1 MNAAVVT
8 SLHSSSSGFGKG
20 GGRKKSNKT
29 RVFCQWLQK
38 RSRLGGKVWRAT
50 EKRFSG
56 IFFFADNF
64 FFGKPSAQVHLVS
77 AGEIGRVLEEGR
89 EGRFV
94 RSFGGGSVCI
104 SSLIYPSLS
113 LFPPPPPKFLSYF
126 HKEEEEERADGVV
139 KGERSKAK
147 AQGNERTNGSGTGG
161 RRKEGS
167 RKRRRDYGTKKEGF
181 NMARSFDLF
190 WQKRKLKR

>member
-1 MNAAVVT
+1 MAAKEKPARGK
-8 SLHSSSSGFGKG
+8 SLARNGKEIF
-20 GGRKKSNKT
+20 RD
-29 RVFCQWLQK
+29 F
-38 RSRLGGKVWRAT
+38 
-50 EKRFSG
+50 
-56 IFFFADNF
+56 FFFAAIS

-147 AQGNERTNGSGTGG
+147 AQGNERTDLGREGAGRKDRGGGGGTTGQ
-161 RRKEGS
+161 
-167 RKRRRDYGTKKEGF
+167 KRRDSTWPGVSIYFGKKENGKDSLAWLIAF
-181 NMARSFDLF
+181 MS
-190 WQKRKLKR
+190 